1 MNNIVRTMRFG
12 TTGRIWLVA
21 AVFAVILISAVAC
34 TDDPDPT
41 SIPVPEPTATTAP
54 PQPAAT
60 SAPPTATTTP
70 PTATPEPEVE
80 VIDVEPLNIVA
91 TSNIVGDWVSIVGG
105 DRVDVLNLVPRG
117 ADPHAYQPG
126 ARDIARV
133 ADADLV
139 FAVGLQLEH
148 LWLEELIENAA
159 ADHDAVFEI
168 AEHVDPIPFSFEVD
182 AHDHG
187 EDGHAEDE
195 HAHDEDEDGHDED
208 EHAHDEDEDGH
219 DEDEHMEHEEG
230 EHVELTG
237 RLLVGDAD
245 SGHLIVVDLM
255 TEEISELDIHL
266 PGPVSAIYASPN
278 HRFGYAIY
286 RGDAGDH
293 AVHTIDGGVFLVP
306 HGDHEDLVVVPVSEV
321 GLTVNEDLPIHF
333 TNGGEWS
340 AIFHDATGIVAL
352 LNEHE
357 ISEEGHAYEIPYLDA
372 GPQHGAAV
380 PIENDLFA
388 VTVMNPDPQDVLP
401 IGVEIRNLQDEVVWD
416 ESREACPGMHGEA
429 HNHHGSAYGCNGGVL
444 FIEPH
449 GDHFD
454 YSFIENGEGMPE
466 AGRVGSLWGHE
477 DSEHFFGYAVSVTAT
492 GFEDAGV
499 WMIGPEEQEMVQV
512 LSPSEDKNTVTGAFS
527 SDGKVFYVLTY
538 DGMLNSIDAAD
549 GDVIGEARLTD
560 PIDPTAGFDGAPSL
574 IIVGETLFMSDRAH
588 QHIVAF
594 DLDHME
600 VVEEW
605 ELDVTP
611 TSLAFVGIVSD
622 EEHPEAGHEDEDE
635 HAHEDEDEHAHE
647 DEDEHAHED
656 EDEHAHEDEDEHA
669 HEDEDGHGHEEDEH
683 MEDED
688 GHGHEGHAHGALD
701 PHFWFDPERVII
713 AVEEIAELL
722 SELEPASED
731 YFNANRDDYI
741 AKLEELDHWIEDT
754 VATIDDHD
762 RIMVTSH
769 DAFGYFAARFGF
781 EVAGVIIPGGGTE
794 LEPSPQEL
802 AELVHEVEE
811 SGATVVFSE
820 VQISDR
826 LARTLAQEAGIRLV
840 GGLHAG
846 TLGGDGSGAENYLDF
861 MRSNVGIIVG
871 ALSE

>member
-1 MNNIVRTMRFG
+1 MPSGFIMRF
-12 TTGRIWLVA
+12 WLLA
-21 AVFAVILISAVAC
+21 AVSAAILTSAVAC
-34 TDDPDPT
+34 SEDPDPT
-41 SIPVPEPTATTAP
+41 STPLPEPTVTSAP

-60 SAPPTATTTP
+60 TAPPAATTAPPTATP
-70 PTATPEPEVE
+70 EPATATPEPEVE
-80 VIDVEPLNIVA
+80 VIDAEPLSIVA

-105 DRVDVLNLVPRG
+105 DRVEVLNLVPRG

-133 ADADLV
+133 ADSDLV
-139 FAVGLQLEH
+139 FAVGLQLEQ
-148 LWLEELIENAA
+148 LWLEDLIENAA
-159 ADHDAVFEI
+159 ADHDSVFEI
-168 AEHVDPIPFSFEVD
+168 AEHVNPIPFDFEVD
-182 AHDHG
+182 GHGHG
-187 EDGHAEDE
+187 EDEHDDHAHEEDE
-195 HAHDEDEDGHDED
+195 HAHDEDEEAHDED
-208 EHAHDEDEDGH
+208 EHAHDEDEDEH
-219 DEDEHMEHEEG
+219 DEDAHMEHEEG
-230 EHVELTG
+230 EGAELTG

-245 SGHLIVVDLM
+245 SGHIIVVDLM

-286 RGDAGDH
+286 RGDEGDH

-321 GLTVNEDLPIHF
+321 GLTVNEELPIHF

-340 AIFHDATGIVAL
+340 AIFHDATGLVAL
-352 LNEHE
+352 MNEHE
-357 ISEEGHAYEIPYLDA
+357 IEEEGHAYEILYLNA

-380 PIENDLFA
+380 PLENDLFA
-388 VTVMNPDPQDVLP
+388 VTVANPDPSDVLP
-401 IGVEIRNLQDEVVWD
+401 IGVEVRNLDDEVVWD
-416 ESREACPGMHGEA
+416 GSREACPGMHGEA

-454 YSFIENGEGMPE
+454 YWLIENGEGMPE
-466 AGRVGSLWGHE
+466 GGRVGSVWGHH
-477 DSEHFFGYAVSVTAT
+477 DAEHFFGYAVVVGPQ
-492 GFEDAGV
+492 GFDDAGV
-499 WMIGPEEQEMVQV
+499 WMIDPEGSEMVQV
-512 LSPSEDKNTVTGAFS
+512 IDPSEGKNTVTGVYG

-538 DGMLNSIDAAD
+538 DGMLNAIDAAD
-549 GDVIGEARLTD
+549 GDVIGEAQLTE
-560 PIDPTAGFDGAPSL
+560 PIDSAGGDAVPRL
-574 IIVGETLFMSDRAH
+574 IIVGETLFLSDSEH
-588 QHIVAF
+588 GHIVAF
-594 DLDHME
+594 DLEHME

-622 EEHPEAGHEDEDE
+622 DDHPEHGHDEHEDEHAHEDEEAEHHDEDEEGEHHDEDEAHGHEDE
-635 HAHEDEDEHAHE
+635 HAHEDEDEHM
-647 DEDEHAHED
+647 
-656 EDEHAHEDEDEHA
+656 
-669 HEDEDGHGHEEDEH
+669 EEGDA
-683 MEDED
+683 
-688 GHGHEGHAHGALD
+688 HGHEGHAHGALD

-713 AVEEIAELL
+713 AVEEIAEQL
-722 SELEPASED
+722 SELEPASTD

-781 EVAGVIIPGGGTE
+781 TVAGVIIPGGGTE

-826 LARTLAQEAGIRLV
+826 LANTLAQEAGIKLV
-840 GGLHAG
+840 GGLHVG
-846 TLGGDGSGAENYLDF
+846 TLGGDGSGAETYLDL